1 MSWNYRLIKRAHE
14 GREFYAIHEV
24 YYNDNGVPESVT
36 QDAVPVLGDTTEEV
50 THTLIYMLKALTEPT
65 LDYKI
70 FEHDI
75 KNGVDTAMDMLKK
88 ND

>member
-1 MSWNYRLIKRAHE
+1 MSWNYRLIRKEHE
-14 GREFYAIHEV
+14 GEEYFAIHEV
-24 YYNDNGVPESVT
+24 YYNEEGVPHSVT
-36 QDAVPVLGDTTEEV
+36 QDPVPVLGDTTEEV
-50 THTLIYMLKALTEPT
+50 THTLIHMLKALTEPT

-75 KNGVDTAMDMLKK
+75 KSGVDTAMDMINK